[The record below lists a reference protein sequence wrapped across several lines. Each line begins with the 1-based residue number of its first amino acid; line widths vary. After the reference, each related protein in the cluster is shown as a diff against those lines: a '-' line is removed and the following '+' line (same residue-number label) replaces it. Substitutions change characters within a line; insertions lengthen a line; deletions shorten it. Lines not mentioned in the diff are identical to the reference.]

1 MNRHAT
7 AEELACLALDALRP
21 RKARKIAAHL
31 SRCDQCTQ
39 VNSQL
44 AAVPATLASVQCPA
58 MPAHLSVRIEA
69 ALATES
75 VQRLSSAPPTEAGRR
90 DLPRRSRHGR
100 PGRSGWQLPGM
111 SVWASRLVAT
121 AGAIA
126 IIGGGGYEL
135 ASHVGG
141 GGAGSATSSGAV
153 ALPRSQASNLTVGP
167 SINYGHGGSAK
178 TIPTV
183 HASTNFVPSKLGVQ
197 AAAAV
202 QAARL
207 RGAVGTQKATNAP
220 AARPTGTA
228 AASGAAVASSSL
240 SGCINALAPGQSVV
254 LVELARFEGK
264 PATIIVTAATSSRS
278 AEVWVVGDGCS
289 ASHSDVLDHLKLA
302 RI

>member
-7 AEELACLALDALRP
+7 AEELASLDLGALRP
-21 RKARKIAAHL
+21 RKAAKVAAHL
-31 SRCDQCTQ
+31 SGCVQCTQ

-44 AAVPATLASVQCPA
+44 AAVPPTLASVQYPA

-111 SVWASRLVAT
+111 SVWATRLVAT

-126 IIGGGGYEL
+126 VIGGGGYEL

-141 GGAGSATSSGAV
+141 SGAQSASSSGAA
-153 ALPRSQASNLTVGP
+153 ALPRSQANNLSVGP
-167 SINYGHGGSAK
+167 PVSYGHAGSTK
-178 TIPTV
+178 TVPTV
-183 HASTNFVPSKLGVQ
+183 HADTNFVPSKLGVQ

-207 RGAVGTQKATNAP
+207 RDATGTQKASHAP

-228 AASGAAVASSSL
+228 ANSSGVASSSL
-240 SGCINALAPGQSVV
+240 TGCINALAPGQSVV
-254 LVELARFEGK
+254 LVELAKFESK

-278 AEVWVVGDGCS
+278 AEVWVVSDSCS

>member
-7 AEELACLALDALRP
+7 AEELASLDLGALRP
-21 RKARKIAAHL
+21 RKAAKVAAHL
-31 SRCDQCTQ
+31 SGCVQCTQ

-44 AAVPATLASVQCPA
+44 AAVPPTLASVQYPA

-75 VQRLSSAPPTEAGRR
+75 VQRLSSAPPTEAGLARPAAPVP
-90 DLPRRSRHGR
+90 PRAAGPERLAAAWNVG
-100 PGRSGWQLPGM
+100 L
-111 SVWASRLVAT
+111 AATRLVAT

-126 IIGGGGYEL
+126 VIGGGGYEL

-141 GGAGSATSSGAV
+141 SGAQSASSSGAA
-153 ALPRSQASNLTVGP
+153 ALPRSQANNLSVGP
-167 SINYGHGGSAK
+167 PVSYGHAGSTK
-178 TIPTV
+178 TVPTV
-183 HASTNFVPSKLGVQ
+183 HADTNFVPSKLGVQ

-207 RGAVGTQKATNAP
+207 RDATGTQKASHAP

-228 AASGAAVASSSL
+228 ANSSGVASSSL
-240 SGCINALAPGQSVV
+240 TGCINALAPGQSVV
-254 LVELARFEGK
+254 LVELAKFEGK

-278 AEVWVVGDGCS
+278 AEVWVVSDSCS

>member
-7 AEELACLALDALRP
+7 AEELASLALGALRP
-21 RKARKIAAHL
+21 RRAAKISAHL
-31 SRCDQCTQ
+31 AGCDQCTQ

-44 AAVPATLASVQCPA
+44 TAIPPTLASVQYPA

-75 VQRLSSAPPTEAGRR
+75 VQRLSTAPPTEAGRR

-111 SVWASRLVAT
+111 SVGATRLVAS

-126 IIGGGGYEL
+126 IIAGGGYEL

-141 GGAGSATSSGAV
+141 SGAQSASSSGAV
-153 ALPRSQASNLTVGP
+153 ALPRSQASNLSLGP
-167 SINYGHGGSAK
+167 SVSYGHAGSTK
-178 TIPTV
+178 TVPTV
-183 HASTNFVPSKLGVQ
+183 HAGTNFVPSKLGLQTV
-197 AAAAV
+197 AAV

-207 RGAVGTQKATNAP
+207 RGAVGTQKASNAP
-220 AARPTGTA
+220 ARPAGTTSA
-228 AASGAAVASSSL
+228 GASGVASSSL
-240 SGCINALAPGQSVV
+240 TGCINALAPGQSVV
-254 LVELARFEGK
+254 LVELAKFEGK

-278 AEVWVVGDGCS
+278 AEVWVVNDSCS
-289 ASHSDVLDHLKLA
+289 ASHTDVLDHLKLA